1 MASGRSGSEP
11 HEQVRKA
18 NFWRWLT
25 RARELALQDMTL
37 EEQARLDEL
46 LKQAPRLQLT
56 SEGHQQLQVL
66 LAQAERLA
74 QGDNPQ

>member
-11 HEQVRKA
+11 HEQVSKA

-25 RARELALQDMTL
+25 RARERALQDMTL
-37 EEQARLDEL
+37 AEQARLDKL

-56 SEGHQQLQVL
+56 PEDHQPLQVL
-66 LAQAERLA
+66 LA
-74 QGDNPQ
+74 

>member
-1 MASGRSGSEP
+1 
-11 HEQVRKA
+11 
-18 NFWRWLT
+18 
-25 RARELALQDMTL
+25 LQDMTL

-66 LAQAERLA
+66 LAQAARLA